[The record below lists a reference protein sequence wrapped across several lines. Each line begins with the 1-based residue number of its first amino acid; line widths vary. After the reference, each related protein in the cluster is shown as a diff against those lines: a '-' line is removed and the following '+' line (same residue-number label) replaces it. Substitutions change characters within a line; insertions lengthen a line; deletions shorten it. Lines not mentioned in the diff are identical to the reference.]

1 MPICRPAPSSP
12 CSRSG
17 YGETIRTGTA
27 QSSVAIHDVPPGRMR
42 ETEGVESDTVAA
54 VGAGAAVPLRSRIT
68 HAIKTEEPS
77 SGGTYY

>member
-1 MPICRPAPSSP
+1 
-12 CSRSG
+12 
-17 YGETIRTGTA
+17 
-27 QSSVAIHDVPPGRMR
+27 MR